1 MGLGVPLIV
10 SDIPEN
16 EFAVQ
21 DTALK
26 FRKGD
31 INSLTERINFSEENY
46 PLLKDLATKAKR
58 RALTEFNWEKVADDH
73 IKVFSQTG
81 KRLKKEPK

>member
-10 SDIPEN
+10 SDIEEN

-26 FRKGD
+26 FRKSD
-31 INSLTERINFSEENY
+31 VVSLTGKINFAEDNHA
-46 PLLKDLATKAKR
+46 LIKALADRAR
-58 RALTEFNWEKVADDH
+58 QRALREFNWDKVTDDH
-73 IKVFSQTG
+73 IQIFKQ
-81 KRLKKEPK
+81 KK